1 MGKKRLLC
9 GMMVLMFLWW
19 ATAAHALVSKDAEHP
34 NNPDPG
40 TCSVFPIA
48 GVLTSPSLTFVLVLQ
63 NYLATTQTFQ
73 VRAFIGGT
81 VLRAINVT
89 LAVDRFTILQPIDI
103 PVLPGELAD
112 IYVCWQAGTITQLIP
127 PGALL
132 LLFFQ
137 GNLVVEPPAVSFFIP

>member
-9 GMMVLMFLWW
+9 GMMVLMFLWSV
-19 ATAAHALVSKDAEHP
+19 TAADALTSRSPEYP

-48 GVLTSPSLTFVLVLQ
+48 GVLTNPSLTFVLVLQ
-63 NYLATTQTFQ
+63 NYLGTTQTFQ

-89 LAVDRFTILQPIDI
+89 LGVDRFAILQPVDI
-103 PVLPGELAD
+103 PILSGELAD

-127 PGALL
+127 PGTLL
-132 LLFFQ
+132 LILFQ